1 MLDLIVLLLLLIGFL
16 VGLKRGFILQTIHMT
31 GFIVA
36 FIIAYTF
43 YSQLAPKLV
52 LWIPYPSFGSGNLQ
66 LFFDNPNIE
75 DAYYRAIAFVAI
87 FFAVRIVLQIIGSMF
102 DFVASLPVLK
112 SLNIWAGGILGFV
125 EVYLIIFILLYIAAL
140 LPIPFIQEHLND
152 SFLASAIVSHTPI
165 LSELVDKWWFESK

>member
-1 MLDLIVLLLLLIGFL
+1 MLDLIVLILLLIGFL
-16 VGLKRGFILQTIHMT
+16 IGLKRGFILQTIHMT

-52 LWIPYPSFGSGNLQ
+52 LWIPYPSFGSGNLK

-102 DFVASLPVLK
+102 DFVANLPVLK

-125 EVYLIIFILLYIAAL
+125 EVYLILFILLYIAAL
-140 LPIPFIQEHLND
+140 LPISLIQEPLND
-152 SFLASAIVSHTPI
+152 SILAATIVKHTPI
-165 LSELVDKWWFESK
+165 LSDQMVQWWFESK

>member
-52 LWIPYPSFGSGNLQ
+52 LWIPYPSFGSGNLK

-125 EVYLIIFILLYIAAL
+125 EVYLIVFILLYIAAL

-152 SFLASAIVSHTPI
+152 SFLASVIVSHTPI
-165 LSELVDKWWFESK
+165 LSEMVDQWWFESK